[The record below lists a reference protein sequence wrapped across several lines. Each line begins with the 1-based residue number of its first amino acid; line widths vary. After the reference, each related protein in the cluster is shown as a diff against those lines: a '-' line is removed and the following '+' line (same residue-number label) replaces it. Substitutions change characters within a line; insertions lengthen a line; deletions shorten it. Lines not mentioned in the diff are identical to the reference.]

1 MNITIENKG
10 KKNHKI
16 SELLHF
22 NIQKGDTQYFATVV
36 SSATENH
43 LNGNIS
49 PGERQSGI
57 ATFDIPK
64 EGNFKFEFSGFSK
77 NRGIW
82 TFTQDDIQPAQ

>member
-36 SSATENH
+36 SGAT
-43 LNGNIS
+43 
-49 PGERQSGI
+49 
-57 ATFDIPK
+57 
-64 EGNFKFEFSGFSK
+64 
-77 NRGIW
+77 
-82 TFTQDDIQPAQ
+82 